1 MGLVRGT
8 PLGAVIRGLVAGA
21 VGTAAMDALGYVEYR
36 RGGGT
41 ERFRDWELSSGLTSW
56 DDAPA
61 PAQVGKR
68 LFEGLFQREI
78 PPQRAAL
85 VANITHWAYGIMG
98 GAAYGV
104 MAESTSRPRVWYG
117 PVFGTGMWRF
127 SYVVLPPTG
136 LYKPLQDYDGAT
148 LAKDLSVHLA
158 YGLGTGVT
166 LRLISPLRD
175 SPLREG

>member
-1 MGLVRGT
+1 MKLAPGT
-8 PLGAVIRGLVAGA
+8 PLGAVVRGLVAGTL
-21 VGTAAMDALGYVEYR
+21 GTAAMDALGYVEYR

-41 ERFRDWELSSGLTSW
+41 ERFRDWELSSGVSSW

-61 PAQVGKR
+61 PAQIGRR

-78 PPQRAAL
+78 PPDRAAL
-85 VANITHWAYGIMG
+85 VSNVTHWAYGILA

-104 MAESTSRPRVWYG
+104 AAESTSRPRVWYG
-117 PVFGTGMWRF
+117 PVFGAGMWGF
-127 SYVVLPPTG
+127 SYTALPPTG
-136 LYKPLQDYDGAT
+136 LYKPIQDYDRAT

-166 LRLISPLRD
+166 LRLISPLSRH
-175 SPLREG
+175 PRG